1 MCGWR
6 LNNLHILHFTSLLHL
21 VEVSPK
27 PWPLFHLPAPPDG
40 GTFHSTSLVWKD
52 SNFCHKTSVII
63 YFSHLYSRHYTALQN
78 RSWGKGTDIVLENTN
93 TAIVKEGT
101 LSFVDILFYCL
112 GSQKISFPPE
122 SQTFCHITN
131 WNHWSL
137 NYTCGRSYVLASREE
152 HNLTLG
158 PSRFSSANAFTR
170 ATCLS
175 MDSSF
180 LSWHSFTGFQS
191 SHQCV
196 ESHQHRICWLWH
208 WGPSLM
214 FAADAE
220 GSPSPSK
227 TELVTLLIT
236 SLFSPP
242 GIWDSMPSN
251 LTWQDPPSYSSKTST
266 SCPCIEEFLQ

>member
-137 NYTCGRSYVLASREE
+137 NHTCVMFRLLEKSTISHLVLAGSLQQMLSLE
-152 HNLTLG
+152 
-158 PSRFSSANAFTR
+158 PPAFPGTP
-170 ATCLS
+170 
-175 MDSSF
+175 
-180 LSWHSFTGFQS
+180 HSFPGTA
-191 SHQCV
+191 
-196 ESHQHRICWLWH
+196 
-208 WGPSLM
+208 SLV
-214 FAADAE
+214 
-220 GSPSPSK
+220 SR
-227 TELVTLLIT
+227 VLI
-236 SLFSPP
+236 SV
-242 GIWDSMPSN
+242 
-251 LTWQDPPSYSSKTST
+251 
-266 SCPCIEEFLQ
+266 